1 MWVLPQPAL
10 MLVPSG
16 RSNSTVTWAPDSS
29 SASGAARC
37 MAPWAQSR
45 AILMPLRSS
54 GMRLTTSQT

>member
-29 SASGAARC
+29 RASGAARC